1 MAAQRE
7 YKEFKI
13 FIYGTEMKG
22 CFLSFLIFLVFHS
35 CNPAPVFKQAND
47 KDLTI
52 QLTKL
57 PKVSNDEQIISYK
70 VRLLPVKTIMETKSY
85 NEKNNLWY
93 KMDSCFYF
101 ETGSRKIYPQLVQP
115 VANGI
120 SGSYEYLLQF
130 DEDTALKKDSLDMVY
145 ADRYINRKKY
155 TIEHSKE

>member
-1 MAAQRE
+1 
-7 YKEFKI
+7 
-13 FIYGTEMKG
+13 MKV
-22 CFLSFLIFLVFHS
+22 CFLFFLIFLFFHS
-35 CNPAPVFKQAND
+35 CNPALVFSQATVI
-47 KDLTI
+47 DLTI

-57 PKVSNDEQIISYK
+57 SKVNKDEQMISYK
-70 VRLLPVKTIMETKSY
+70 VRLVPVKTIMETKSY

-145 ADRYINRKKY
+145 ADKYINRKKY
-155 TIEHSKE
+155 KIERSKE